1 MVLFLCLICGY
12 FKSKN
17 WNILFFYP
25 LSGICERKYTLPPQ
39 GRELEIPLDDWYT
52 PVSRPKLR
60 NIGKNVWEL
69 DLYFDRFILYPG
81 ESVEEGN
88 VGLHLMDWSPFD
100 KTVCGI
106 ALIDAEENVAYG
118 KIPSVEECLSYE
130 TPNLLESQYA
140 WRF

>member
-1 MVLFLCLICGY
+1 LGLPFLCIRNTGSVAL
-12 FKSKN
+12 KN
-17 WNILFFYP
+17 YHAKLWF
-25 LSGICERKYTLPPQ
+25 RVPQ